1 MAPLTDT
8 DVTGQLIA
16 VVAPSGAGKDTLL
29 AGAQAARPDLVLAR
43 RVITRPESAGGEQ
56 HEGVDEAE
64 FDRRRRKGEFAFW
77 WRAHGLS
84 YGVPATI
91 NDQLA
96 AGCVVLFNGSRSAL
110 PAIQTIYP
118 DMATVLITAPKS
130 ALRDR
135 LVRRQRETA
144 DQIEARLSLAEMTA
158 PEKAI
163 IVSNDGTVA
172 EGVARLLKA
181 INTTCKPGC

>member
-1 MAPLTDT
+1 MALLTDT
-8 DVTGQLIA
+8 GVTGRLIA

-29 AGAQAARPDLVLAR
+29 TGAHAARSDLVLAR

-56 HEGVDEAE
+56 HEGVDDAE
-64 FDRRRRKGEFAFW
+64 FDRRRREDEFAFW

-84 YGVPATI
+84 YGVPVTI

-110 PAIQTIYP
+110 PTIQKIYP
-118 DMATVLITAPKS
+118 DMATILITAPKS
-130 ALRDR
+130 VLRDR

-144 DQIEARLSLAEMTA
+144 DQIEARLSVAEMTA
-158 PEKAI
+158 PERAI
-163 IVSNDGTVA
+163 IVSNHSNVA
-172 EGVARLLKA
+172 KGVARLLSA
-181 INTTCKPGC
+181 IDAICKPSH